1 MIRMSKLPVL
11 IPAMALGFI
20 LGGTPAAAQ
29 KSIEGAWTVE
39 EWAFGDEATRE
50 VQPGM
55 FLFTSTHYSIFYVN
69 QLAPR
74 AVPADGSPG
83 GMTDAEKLVAYDEFT
98 ANAGRYELEGNTLT
112 TRAFVAK
119 NPSYMARWPDNAQE
133 YSVAWDGDALLLTAA
148 NGSTA
153 RLVRREGE
161 PAPW

>member
-1 MIRMSKLPVL
+1 MSKLPVV
-11 IPAMALGFI
+11 IPTMALGLM
-20 LGGTPAAAQ
+20 LGGTPGAAQ
-29 KSIEGAWTVE
+29 NSIEGAWTVQ
-39 EWAFGDEATRE
+39 EWTLGGEATRE

-74 AVPADGSPG
+74 AAPADRSSG

-119 NPSYMARWPDNAQE
+119 NPNYMALWPDNAQE
-133 YSVAWDGDALLLTAA
+133 YTVAWDGDDLLFTAP
-148 NGSTA
+148 NGSTV
-153 RLVRREGE
+153 RLVRREGQ